1 MNEQDIGLTV
11 IDANLIAQGLCEQTE
26 AGLRFTER
34 GNQIAYDRW
43 NKLSGE
49 DKTLFTLRFLYLFG
63 ARANEY

>member
-1 MNEQDIGLTV
+1 MNDQDIGLMV

-34 GNQIAYDRW
+34 GSEVTLDRW

-63 ARANEY
+63 KEMTG